1 MRRLPMERPTDHY
14 DARLFKIDEQICAL
28 LEERREISN
37 QNPGYP
43 PFKSIESWADRY
55 RLYPDYL
62 KTLFNMLMSE
72 EYFLPV
78 VEPSD
83 FRKYLP
89 VLRYVERNDM
99 IYTLSGIRQYE
110 NASVVNL
117 SIHGDNLEQQYES
130 LRKHTH
136 IELEL
141 GEGYHC
147 RIDQGTSSGGNAAY
161 GFVVSPALPDDL
173 TGITFVFSEY
183 ERPLKKKPTGTEI
196 VFRME

>member
-14 DARLFKIDEQICAL
+14 DARLFKIDEQICSL

-55 RLYPDYL
+55 HLHEDFL
-62 KTLFNMLMSE
+62 KSLFGLLMNE
-72 EYFLPV
+72 EHFLPV
-78 VEPSD
+78 VDPSG

-89 VLRYVERNDM
+89 VLRYVERDGI

-110 NASVVNL
+110 NASVVYL
-117 SIHGDNLEQQYES
+117 SIHGDDQEQN
-130 LRKHTH
+130 KHTH

-147 RIDQGTSSGGNAAY
+147 RIDQGTSSGGHAAY

-173 TGITFVFSEY
+173 GGITFVFSEY
-183 ERPLKKKPTGTEI
+183 EKPLKKKPTGTEI
-196 VFRME
+196 VFQME

>member
-55 RLYPDYL
+55 HLYEDYL
-62 KTLFNMLMSE
+62 KSLFGLLMNE
-72 EYFLPV
+72 EHFLPV
-78 VEPSD
+78 VEPSG

-89 VLRYVERNDM
+89 VLRHVEREGI

-110 NASVVNL
+110 NASVICL
-117 SIHGDNLEQQYES
+117 SIHGDDQEQS
-130 LRKHTH
+130 KHTH

-147 RIDQGTSSGGNAAY
+147 RIDQGTSSGGNVAY
-161 GFVVSPALPDDL
+161 GFVVSPALSDDL
-173 TGITFVFSEY
+173 GGITFVFSEY